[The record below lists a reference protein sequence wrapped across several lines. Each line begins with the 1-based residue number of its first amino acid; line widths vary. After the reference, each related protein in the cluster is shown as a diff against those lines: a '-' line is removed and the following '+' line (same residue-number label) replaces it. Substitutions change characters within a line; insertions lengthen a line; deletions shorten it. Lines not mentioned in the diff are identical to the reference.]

1 MIMQTQTQTAAAVVA
16 RVAFVPA
23 AVTAEAGKRAID
35 ALAKAALSN
44 TSALS
49 RAEEAFERAKMKADV
64 DVLASTIAAAALIGV
79 PLTEEQWKRQFAKAI
94 EAKLAKK
101 MAAASVPGALSRIKV
116 TVLAYLAGEGD
127 DATHFGK
134 PLMGEK
140 SLAYLERVRP
150 QLGEAKLPD
159 GQWLITRNP
168 DGTPKAK
175 AGAAAG
181 KAKAA
186 PKVTPTGATSA
197 ATVRDDESGKD
208 VPPAKAAAEAR
219 ENAATV
225 LFRARAAD
233 ALRVLD
239 ACPADFAAF
248 LDAQLAKLAAKKAA

>member
-1 MIMQTQTQTAAAVVA
+1 MQTQTQTAAAA
-16 RVAFVPA
+16 PKFVPA
-23 AVTAEAGKRAID
+23 QVSAEAGKRAID
-35 ALAKAALSN
+35 ALAKAALANS
-44 TSALS
+44 SALT
-49 RAEEAFERAKMKADV
+49 RAEDAFERAKMKADV

-101 MAAASVPGALSRIKV
+101 MSAASVPGALSRIKV

-175 AGAAAG
+175 PGASAG
-181 KAKAA
+181 KKA
-186 PKVTPTGATSA
+186 PKVTPTGTTSA
-197 ATVRDDESGKD
+197 ATVRDDEAGKD
-208 VPPAKAAAEAR
+208 VPPAKAQAEAR

-239 ACPADFAAF
+239 ACPAEMLAF
-248 LDAQLAKLAAKKAA
+248 IDAQLAKLATKKAA

>member
-1 MIMQTQTQTAAAVVA
+1 MQTQTQTVAAAQTVK
-16 RVAFVPA
+16 FVPA
-23 AVTAEAGKRAID
+23 AVTAENGKRAID
-35 ALAKAALSN
+35 ALAKAALANS
-44 TSALS
+44 SALS
-49 RAEEAFERAKMKADV
+49 RAEEAFERAKTKADV
-64 DVLASTIAAAALIGV
+64 DVLAATIAAAAIIGV

-94 EAKLAKK
+94 EAKLSKK
-101 MAAASVPGALSRIKV
+101 MAAASVPGALSRVNV

-175 AGAAAG
+175 AGA
-181 KAKAA
+181 KSKPSA

-208 VPPAKAAAEAR
+208 VPPAKAQAEAR

-233 ALRVLD
+233 ALKVLE
-239 ACPADFAAF
+239 AYPADVLAF
-248 LDAQLAKLAAKKAA
+248 LDAKLAELAKAKAPRKAA